1 MKEIAKIQSAIHK
14 RHAIH
19 AMTQNREADSLEIV
33 RLSLLLMERGLDRIT
48 GNKGKGWIRN
58 NLGGTRISLGYD
70 TTLFGNGFVMKK
82 VFRGRAHVL
91 GNRVYLPEYFYAA
104 AWRKPRAKADLW
116 IIHELGHV
124 WDNRSAHG
132 WGSMVGGGYG
142 DQLLKFIGA
151 KVKLFP
157 LFRFIDNSL
166 EINPECAFTCDG
178 NLAYGN
184 NSPAD
189 YFANVFVAAIAFPN
203 TPGVPETAVEW
214 MKKLIRKTA
223 PTAERDKEFRT
234 H

>member
-19 AMTQNREADSLEIV
+19 AVTQNWETDSLEIV

-124 WDNRSAHG
+124 WDNRSAYG
-132 WGSMVGGGYG
+132 WGSLFGGGYG
-142 DQLLKFIGA
+142 DQLLNLMGGR
-151 KVKLFP
+151 VKGFP
-157 LFRFIDNSL
+157 LFRFLDNSL
-166 EINPECAFTCDG
+166 EISRECAFHCGGSLD
-178 NLAYGN
+178 YGN

-189 YFANVFVAAIAFPN
+189 YFANTFVAAITLPKAK
-203 TPGVPETAVEW
+203 GVPIAAREW
-214 MKKLIRKTA
+214 MSDLIRRTA
-223 PTAERDKEFRT
+223 
-234 H
+234 